1 MLRNSTTAWG
11 WVARILHWLMAALI
25 IGQAM
30 LGKYAHELEPTPEK
44 LNLMMWH
51 KSIGIT
57 LLFLVLLRLSWRW
70 VNPSPDVGFAA
81 ARWERA
87 AARLNHIG
95 LYALM
100 FAIPLSGWL
109 MNSAKNVP
117 FSLYRTIPW
126 PALIGPDK
134 VLGELFAEWHEGL
147 VLALL
152 ALLVLHIAAALWH
165 HFLKKDTVLLH
176 MLWSSKTP

>member
-1 MLRNSTTAWG
+1 MLRNSTVEWG
-11 WVARILHWLMAALI
+11 WVSRTLHWSMAALI
-25 IGQAM
+25 FGQII
-30 LGKYAHELEPTPEK
+30 LGKYAHELGRTPEK

-57 LLFLVLLRLSWRW
+57 LLLLVVLRLLWTLL
-70 VNPSPDVGFAA
+70 NPSPAPGPGTS
-81 ARWERA
+81 RRERI
-87 AARLNHIG
+87 AARLSHAS

-117 FSLYRTIPW
+117 FSLYRVVPW

-134 VLGELFAEWHEGL
+134 GLGKDLEDWHEGL
-147 VLALL
+147 VTAMLAV
-152 ALLVLHIAAALWH
+152 LVIHIGAALWH
-165 HFLKKDTVLLH
+165 HFLRRDTILKR
-176 MLWSSKTP
+176 MWSGKSS